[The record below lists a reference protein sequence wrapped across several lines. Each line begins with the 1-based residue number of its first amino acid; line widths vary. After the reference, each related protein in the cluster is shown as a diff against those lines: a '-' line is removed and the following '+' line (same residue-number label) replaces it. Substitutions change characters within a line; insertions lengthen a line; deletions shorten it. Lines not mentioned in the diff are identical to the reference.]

1 MRAEAKTPM
10 ARPSMTM
17 LSARLP
23 GQNNKV
29 LRRRILRVERQLI
42 PATLRERPPG
52 EVTLSRPR
60 AKAGRD
66 DAQGDGIAHT
76 HARGAGATAEPLAPF
91 CRHSA
96 HSVTEMSF
104 RGRAVPHGRTLSR
117 GDGGAALAPFGYKTL
132 KMDYLPEP
140 PSWRAMEDS
149 AAATWCHRPAMC
161 YSSGNGP
168 HGHVPHGGYGG
179 YDQPA
184 AAPYLPSPDSALAL
198 PSDEAFDFLFDGRC
212 DVPAED
218 RCGSQPDTSATV
230 PNSFPYAQAHAAPRH
245 VIGGAFQFSTDEQY
259 LPLPR
264 DMCPLRAPGRRPSP
278 QHHALTHSMYR
289 GQEEDSGL

>member
-140 PSWRAMEDS
+140 SSWRAMEDS

-198 PSDEAFDFLFDGRC
+198 PSDEAFDFFFDGRL

-218 RCGSQPDTSATV
+218 RCGSQPDTTDHTSATV
-230 PNSFPYAQAHAAPRH
+230 PNSFPYARAHAALRH
-245 VIGGAFQFSTDEQY
+245 VVGGTFQFAIHEQY
-259 LPLPR
+259 L
-264 DMCPLRAPGRRPSP
+264 
-278 QHHALTHSMYR
+278 
-289 GQEEDSGL
+289 